1 MIRVPKVRVIDEN
14 GEQLG
19 ILDSFQARELAA
31 SRGLDLVEVAA
42 QGDPPVCRIMDYGK
56 FKYQQ
61 QKKIHDAKKKQTV
74 IQIKEIRMRP
84 KTEEHDFQVK
94 VRAIRRFLED
104 GDKVKVTLLFRG
116 REITHA
122 DLAKRHFAHVAE
134 EVKDLGAIEQ
144 HAIME
149 GRRMNIIIAP
159 HKKR

>member
-1 MIRVPKVRVIDEN
+1 M
-14 GEQLG
+14 
-19 ILDSFQARELAA
+19 

-61 QKKIHDAKKKQTV
+61 QKKTHDAKKKQTT
-74 IQIKEIRMRP
+74 IQIKEVRMRP
-84 KTEEHDFQVK
+84 KTEEHDYLFKLKNV
-94 VRAIRRFLED
+94 RRFLED

-122 DLAKRHFAHVAE
+122 DLAKRHFQRLAE
-134 EVKDLGAIEQ
+134 DVKDLGAIEQ

-149 GRRMNIIIAP
+149 GRRMNIILAP
-159 HKKR
+159 NKKR